1 MQILA
6 FTGVN
11 CTGGVNIACLLLS
24 VTSMIEDSCAAAA
37 HHAFSKMQ
45 AADDISSA
53 AMLGSLQS
61 VQKPCA
67 ESGIPYNRTFAKQ
80 RSQRTLRLGL

>member
-1 MQILA
+1 
-6 FTGVN
+6 
-11 CTGGVNIACLLLS
+11 
-24 VTSMIEDSCAAAA
+24 MIEDSCAAAA

-61 VQKPCA
+61 VKKPCA
-67 ESGIPYNRTFAKQ
+67 ESGIPNNRTFAKQ
-80 RSQRTLRLGL
+80 RSQRTLLSGPLGMQQMKHTQRRHRHDF

>member
-11 CTGGVNIACLLLS
+11 CTGRVNIVCLLLNA
-24 VTSMIEDSCAAAA
+24 TSMIEEKCAAAA
-37 HHAFSKMQ
+37 HHAFSETQ

-61 VQKPCA
+61 VKKPCA
-67 ESGIPYNRTFAKQ
+67 ESRIP
-80 RSQRTLRLGL
+80 